1 MNLLLILFLPLFL
14 PLSGTPAL
22 ALASPQSTD
31 SSGPPPQTYHSNRWC
46 AWCYG
51 FPDAPDL
58 HHCNLIGQTP
68 QNLTAAADGKTPNQ
82 LLLLNHDF
90 TRLLWARTRLGGL
103 GPGVNI
109 TIPGTKSFM
118 ARLEIAVKQDPKNL
132 TGL

>member
-1 MNLLLILFLPLFL
+1 MNLLLTLFLLFYL
-14 PLSGTPAL
+14 PLSGTSAL
-22 ALASPQSTD
+22 TLPSPQSTD

-51 FPDAPDL
+51 FPDAPDS

-68 QNLTAAADGKTPNQ
+68 QNLSTATNGKTPYQ

-90 TRLLWARTRLGGL
+90 SRLLWARTRLGGL
-103 GPGVNI
+103 GQGVNI
-109 TIPGTKSFM
+109 TIPGTKNFM
-118 ARLEIAVKQDPKNL
+118 ARLEIVVKQDSKNL